1 MVLPDRKS
9 FGNVM
14 SVSLNNDD
22 RCAVDLILDRDSAA
36 TGGLN
41 SCFSLDASNVLR
53 ERITRVERLLHLL
66 DNHPAEEPA
75 ADLVTRTLVRCDQA
89 AQTRATHQPSQPAA
103 GLPATRTV

>member
-14 SVSLNNDD
+14 SVSLSNDD

-36 TGGLN
+36 TAGLN
-41 SCFSLDASNVLR
+41 SCFSMDASNVLR

-66 DNHPAEEPA
+66 DNHPAEDPA
-75 ADLVTRTLVRCDQA
+75 ADLLARTLARCDQA
-89 AQTRATHQPSQPAA
+89 AQVRTTQPQPSQAA
-103 GLPATRTV
+103 AATRTVM